1 MQAPIVQLDLSVKEP
16 IQAASMANSSE
27 QKTEAKTSS
36 FEKELEKA
44 MNSNSKQEK
53 APKVD
58 EEARQENLAQSLD
71 KKLDSKIILEG
82 KNLIDRI
89 GLYQK
94 NQLKIQSNLEDSTE
108 GSFGT
113 EGIAKNLS
121 EIVEHNAQDLVSSL
135 QKLKK
140 DITEA
145 EKNSVVENPVVF
157 VDKELMQA
165 LSEKTEAKEN
175 SFKSKDLKGEEDV
188 LAAVNMF
195 NHQANLENLGQNVD
209 EVATVDVD
217 GVKNLKL
224 ETGTDLDQK
233 ISVMDYRSAS
243 ESGVTEASL
252 NDGNFVTS
260 VSYGEGSADI
270 TFNLNQ
276 VAEKTSVVAGESPK
290 ESRFASM
297 LSNQLQNNAAD
308 MVKTGSIVL
317 RDGNAGTINLILHPE
332 QLGNVKIS
340 LELQDKLI
348 SAQITVASEE
358 AFQAFKESIS
368 ALKQAFSESGF
379 QTGGFDLAWAGS
391 GNNGTNQNN
400 NGNSFQQQAF
410 SLAQVAYGD
419 YGIEEISE
427 DLLFEQ
433 KKYSDS
439 EQVAVNIMA

>member
-1 MQAPIVQLDLSVKEP
+1 
-16 IQAASMANSSE
+16 
-27 QKTEAKTSS
+27 
-36 FEKELEKA
+36 
-44 MNSNSKQEK
+44 
-53 APKVD
+53 
-58 EEARQENLAQSLD
+58 
-71 KKLDSKIILEG
+71 
-82 KNLIDRI
+82 
-89 GLYQK
+89 
-94 NQLKIQSNLEDSTE
+94 
-108 GSFGT
+108 
-113 EGIAKNLS
+113 
-121 EIVEHNAQDLVSSL
+121 
-135 QKLKK
+135 
-140 DITEA
+140 
-145 EKNSVVENPVVF
+145 
-157 VDKELMQA
+157 
-165 LSEKTEAKEN
+165 
-175 SFKSKDLKGEEDV
+175 
-188 LAAVNMF
+188 
-195 NHQANLENLGQNVD
+195 
-209 EVATVDVD
+209 
-217 GVKNLKL
+217 
-224 ETGTDLDQK
+224 
-233 ISVMDYRSAS
+233 MDYRSAS

>member
-1 MQAPIVQLDLSVKEP
+1 
-16 IQAASMANSSE
+16 
-27 QKTEAKTSS
+27 
-36 FEKELEKA
+36 
-44 MNSNSKQEK
+44 
-53 APKVD
+53 
-58 EEARQENLAQSLD
+58 
-71 KKLDSKIILEG
+71 
-82 KNLIDRI
+82 
-89 GLYQK
+89 
-94 NQLKIQSNLEDSTE
+94 
-108 GSFGT
+108 
-113 EGIAKNLS
+113 
-121 EIVEHNAQDLVSSL
+121 
-135 QKLKK
+135 
-140 DITEA
+140 
-145 EKNSVVENPVVF
+145 
-157 VDKELMQA
+157 
-165 LSEKTEAKEN
+165 
-175 SFKSKDLKGEEDV
+175 
-188 LAAVNMF
+188 
-195 NHQANLENLGQNVD
+195 
-209 EVATVDVD
+209 
-217 GVKNLKL
+217 
-224 ETGTDLDQK
+224 
-233 ISVMDYRSAS
+233 
-243 ESGVTEASL
+243 
-252 NDGNFVTS
+252 
-260 VSYGEGSADI
+260 
-270 TFNLNQ
+270 
-276 VAEKTSVVAGESPK
+276 
-290 ESRFASM
+290 M